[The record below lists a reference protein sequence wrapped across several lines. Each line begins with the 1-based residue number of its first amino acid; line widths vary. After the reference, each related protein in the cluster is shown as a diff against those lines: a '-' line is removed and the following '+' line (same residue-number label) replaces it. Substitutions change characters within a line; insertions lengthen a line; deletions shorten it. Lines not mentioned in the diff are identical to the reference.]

1 MIKDLIKYI
10 VLSGL
15 LFGGHYF
22 LSEMLPG
29 KGLGNYREEVHLML
43 FTLFIVSHVLSKI
56 ISKKS
61 SVLPG
66 QIFLGFSVVKLIS
79 AGLFIFIIK
88 QLSEVDISKAYILV
102 FMASYFIYLG
112 LDVLLMLKA
121 LNKPNN
127 D

>member
-29 KGLGNYREEVHLML
+29 KGFSNYREEAHLML
-43 FTLFIVSHVLSKI
+43 FTLFIASHILSKI

-102 FMASYFIYLG
+102 FMASYFTFLG